1 MSLGS
6 HRLHFVKRRM
16 KWQPTQPPYNLSPLQ
31 PILGGVLFP
40 SNFSRPFQEF
50 VVDLFFAAILRQLLC
65 KSLWKSI
72 TEVDALYA
80 ALMQQTRARTALCR
94 SGDFASINYHIR
106 LYGVRETMATV
117 AGVGDPGS
125 YCRS

>member
-6 HRLHFVKRRM
+6 RRLHFVKRRM
-16 KWQPTQPPYNLSPLQ
+16 KWRLTQPPYNLSPLQ

-40 SNFSRPFQEF
+40 SNFSCPIQEF

-65 KSLWKSI
+65 KSLWKPI

-80 ALMQQTRARTALCR
+80 ALMQQTGAGSALCCACDLHPFTITSARTGLAKHAPAL
-94 SGDFASINYHIR
+94 
-106 LYGVRETMATV
+106 
-117 AGVGDPGS
+117 
-125 YCRS
+125 